1 MTFAIAQL
9 PQFPDHAADVV
20 TVQLSS
26 LGEDLIVRVPDD
38 QDTPSNW
45 EVYPIL
51 GADPDEPDWQG
62 SSEPT
67 GLWSDELE
75 DMVSAM
81 EIELRIPK
89 TELEKHLNTT
99 VELRYKF
106 ADESSLE
113 PCSEPLKLQI
123 QA

>member
-9 PQFPDHAADVV
+9 PQFPDQVTDTV

-26 LGEDLIVRVPDD
+26 LGEDLTVRVPDK

-51 GADPDEPDWQG
+51 GDDPDEPEWQG
-62 SSEPT
+62 PSEPT
-67 GLWSDELE
+67 GVWNEEFD
-75 DMVSAM
+75 DMVGAT
-81 EIELRIPK
+81 EIELRIPT
-89 TELEKHLNTT
+89 TELEKYLNTT
-99 VELRYKF
+99 VQLRYKF

-113 PCSEPLKLQI
+113 PCSEALTLHI
-123 QA
+123 EA

>member
-9 PQFPDHAADVV
+9 PQFPDQVADTV

-26 LGEDLIVRVPDD
+26 LGEDLIVRIPDK

-51 GADPDEPDWQG
+51 GDDPDEPQWQG
-62 SSEPT
+62 PSEPT

-75 DMVSAM
+75 DMLSAA
-81 EIELRIPK
+81 EIELFIPR
-89 TELEKHLNTT
+89 TELEKYLNTT

-113 PCSEPLKLQI
+113 PCSEPLKLLI
-123 QA
+123 RA

>member
-67 GLWSDELE
+67 GIWNEELD
-75 DMVSAM
+75 DMVGVTG
-81 EIELRIPK
+81 IELRIPK
-89 TELEKHLNTT
+89 SALENYLNAT

-113 PCSEPLKLQI
+113 PCSEPLNLHI
-123 QA
+123 EA